1 MINNDFNISD
11 LTFMQLWEEYNL
23 RLKKDLK
30 FESYRKTVSIFKNHL
45 IPFFKN
51 YLVVNINSKVYLKFL
66 DNISQKKY
74 AYSTKKNIHTAM
86 VGILNYAVKFYDL
99 EYNVASK
106 VGGFSKKKE
115 IPKKYIVWELEDFS
129 TFINVVDNEIY
140 YLLFTAMYF
149 TGLRIGE
156 ALALN
161 WNDFQGTFLS
171 ITKTLCKEKDED
183 GNYIIN
189 PPKTWSS
196 IRDVPL
202 HNDLIN
208 MINNYYKKINTSE
221 NFSNDWFIFGGVKPL
236 SHTTVTRRF
245 NKYIKKSGVKKIRL
259 HDLRHSHA
267 TLLNAY
273 HVPLTAISQR
283 LGHSDV
289 SITLS
294 VYTHLIPQDIN
305 KTINS
310 LNTISNDLKLF
321 NDTHE

>member
-161 WNDFQGTFLS
+161 WNDFQGAFLS

-183 GNYIIN
+183 GNA
-189 PPKTWSS
+189 
-196 IRDVPL
+196 V
-202 HNDLIN
+202 
-208 MINNYYKKINTSE
+208 E
-221 NFSNDWFIFGGVKPL
+221 VK
-236 SHTTVTRRF
+236 
-245 NKYIKKSGVKKIRL
+245 NKYW
-259 HDLRHSHA
+259 
-267 TLLNAY
+267 
-273 HVPLTAISQR
+273 
-283 LGHSDV
+283 
-289 SITLS
+289 
-294 VYTHLIPQDIN
+294 
-305 KTINS
+305 
-310 LNTISNDLKLF
+310 
-321 NDTHE
+321 